1 MRRKFD
7 SQPLFLCLFG
17 LLVSGCAPLDD
28 RSAVGFTETDSG
40 AVRIVENFDPAWS
53 GGDVWRV
60 AEFPEL
66 TLGGLDA
73 APEYEFF
80 NVAGAVRL
88 SDGRLVVANAGS
100 YELRFYTA
108 SGTYQTHA
116 GRQGGGPGEFERIS
130 WIQRHGG
137 DSLVAYDS
145 RQHRLSIFDSVGSF
159 ARSITPIATGGP
171 TFPSFIGMFEDGSLL
186 ASGRRCFGAGDVTG
200 VDRTEIPL
208 FRYHPDRDAT
218 DSLGAHAG
226 SEYYLQRRGSGGTV
240 SSLLFGGRTEVRAA
254 RDHYYV
260 ATTDTYEVQRYST
273 SGILQTIVR
282 KRHTNLPVTDEDVA
296 SLLDARLA
304 ELDNPS
310 SRPRLEEFYAS
321 MPRPETMPA
330 YGAATGSDPSILLD
344 DPGNLWIREFSRPGD
359 DRERWTVFDA
369 RGRLQGTLRLPDGLR
384 PFHIGD
390 EFILGVVKDDLDV
403 ERILLYDLIKS
414 GTREV
419 SGEVLR

>member
-1 MRRKFD
+1 MRRKLD
-7 SQPLFLCLFG
+7 SQPLFLCLFS

-28 RSAVGFTETDSG
+28 RSTVGFIETDSAG
-40 AVRIVENFDPAWS
+40 VRIVENVDPTWS
-53 GGDVWRV
+53 GADIWRV

-80 NVAGAVRL
+80 DVAGAVRL

-108 SGTYQTHA
+108 KGTYQAHA

-145 RQHRLSIFDSVGSF
+145 RQRRLSIFDSVGLF
-159 ARSITPIATGGP
+159 VRSITSTAPGSP
-171 TFPSFIGMFEDGSLL
+171 RLPSFIGMFEDGSLL
-186 ASGRRCFGAGDVTG
+186 ASRAFRPDAVTG
-200 VDRTEIPL
+200 VGRTETPL
-208 FRYHPDRDAT
+208 FRYRADGDAFDSIGTHP
-218 DSLGAHAG
+218 G
-226 SEYYLQRRGSGGTV
+226 SEYYVQTTGRGLTVGT
-240 SSLLFGGRTEVRAA
+240 LRFGGRTEVRAA

-260 ATTDTYEVQRYST
+260 ATTDTYEVQRYSI

-282 KRHTNLPVTDEDVA
+282 KRHTNLSVTDEDA
-296 SLLDARLA
+296 ATSLDAQLA

-310 SRPRLEEFYAS
+310 FRPVIEELYAS
-321 MPRPETMPA
+321 MPLPETMPA
-330 YGAATGSDPSILLD
+330 YGAAGTGPSILLD
-344 DPGNLWIREFSRPGD
+344 DPGNLWIRELNRPGD

-384 PFHIGD
+384 PFHIGTD
-390 EFILGVVKDDLDV
+390 FILGVAKDDLDV
-403 ERILLYDLIKS
+403 ERVLLYELIKS
-414 GTREV
+414 GAREA

>member
-1 MRRKFD
+1 MRRKLD

-28 RSAVGFTETDSG
+28 RSTVGFTETDSAG
-40 AVRIVENFDPAWS
+40 VRIVENFDPTWS
-53 GGDVWRV
+53 GAEIWRV

-108 SGTYQTHA
+108 SGTYQAHA

-145 RQHRLSIFDSVGSF
+145 GQRRLSIFDSVGSF

-171 TFPSFIGMFEDGSLL
+171 AFRSFIGMFEDGSLL
-186 ASGRRCFGAGDVTG
+186 ASGARGFGAGDVTG

-226 SEYYLQRRGSGGTV
+226 SEYYVKTTGRGLTV
-240 SSLLFGGRTEVRAA
+240 GVLLFGGRTHVRVA

-282 KRHTNLPVTDEDVA
+282 KRHTNLSVTDEDVA
-296 SLLDARLA
+296 TFLDARLA

-310 SRPRLEEFYAS
+310 FRPVIEELYAS
-321 MPRPETMPA
+321 MPLPETMPA
-330 YGAATGSDPSILLD
+330 FGAGTDTDPSILLD
-344 DPGNLWIREFSRPGD
+344 DSGNLWIREYSRPGD

-384 PFHIGD
+384 PLHIGTD
-390 EFILGVVKDDLDV
+390 FIVGVAKDDLDV
-403 ERILLYDLIKS
+403 ERVLLYELIKN
-414 GTREV
+414 GAHEDD
-419 SGEVLR
+419 VLR